1 MYTNTKNFFDYD
13 SIVYEEFMKDA
24 LNYRTRDHLS
34 TKKQCAY
41 KCTFKNGETK
51 TYYPDVNEFELYCK
65 VDTYKDA
72 PNYERSFFHKLN
84 ASGIDSC
91 ITDALTKIEKVNL

>member
-1 MYTNTKNFFDYD
+1 MYKDSNYFFDYD
-13 SIVYEEFMKDA
+13 NLVYEEFMKNA
-24 LNYRTRDHLS
+24 LDYRTRHHLK

-41 KCTFKNGETK
+41 KCTFKSGNIK
-51 TYYPDVNEFELYCK
+51 TYYPDQAITLGEGILS
-65 VDTYKDA
+65 YKDA

-91 ITDALTKIEKVNL
+91 MIDALTKIEKVNL